1 MEIIVH
7 GATGRM
13 GQKLLSLMETT
24 PGCTLAAAVS
34 PELTTCPEKREFY
47 SLPEYQGSADVIIDF
62 SFHGAVGALLDYAK
76 ARKLPVVICTTGH
89 TPEERA
95 AIDEASREIP
105 VFYSGNMSV
114 GVALLV
120 NLAKEAA
127 KTLPD
132 AEVEI
137 VEIHHDQKIDAP
149 SGTALMLAEGIKSV
163 RPEAT
168 YQFGRQGTCK
178 RTKEEI
184 GFHSLRLGNTVGI
197 HEVLLSTGTETI
209 TLKHEAYD
217 RMLFAQGALRAAEY
231 LVGKSAG
238 FYNMDTM
245 LGGKE

>member
-47 SLPEYQGSADVIIDF
+47 ALPEYQGSADVIIDF

-105 VFYSGNMSV
+105 VFFSGNMSV

-120 NLAKEAA
+120 KWTGMDGGADARWRPVIRTDIPSNSLAA
-127 KTLPD
+127 
-132 AEVEI
+132 I
-137 VEIHHDQKIDAP
+137 
-149 SGTALMLAEGIKSV
+149 
-163 RPEAT
+163 R
-168 YQFGRQGTCK
+168 
-178 RTKEEI
+178 
-184 GFHSLRLGNTVGI
+184 
-197 HEVLLSTGTETI
+197 
-209 TLKHEAYD
+209 
-217 RMLFAQGALRAAEY
+217 
-231 LVGKSAG
+231 
-238 FYNMDTM
+238 
-245 LGGKE
+245 

>member
-47 SLPEYQGSADVIIDF
+47 ALPEYQGAADVIIDF

-149 SGTALMLAEGIKSV
+149 SGTALMLADAAASALPYSPEYVYDRHSV
-163 RPEAT
+163 RKPREN
-168 YQFGRQGTCK
+168 R
-178 RTKEEI
+178 EI
-184 GFHSLRLGNTVGI
+184 GIASVRGG
-197 HEVLLSTGTETI
+197 TI
-209 TLKHEAYD
+209 TGDHTVIFTGPDEIIEISHHAASRD
-217 RMLFAQGALRAAEY
+217 VFAAGAVRAAKFLSGVTQPGLY
-231 LVGKSAG
+231 DMSHL
-238 FYNMDTM
+238 
-245 LGGKE
+245 L

>member
-1 MEIIVH
+1 M
-7 GATGRM
+7 
-13 GQKLLSLMETT
+13 
-24 PGCTLAAAVS
+24 
-34 PELTTCPEKREFY
+34 
-47 SLPEYQGSADVIIDF
+47 
-62 SFHGAVGALLDYAK
+62 
-76 ARKLPVVICTTGH
+76 VICTTGH

-184 GFHSLRLGNTVGI
+184 GISSLRLANVVGI
-197 HEVLLSTGTETI
+197 HEVHIHTGTQCL
-209 TLKHEAYD
+209 TLKHEAVT
-217 RMLFAQGALRAAEY
+217 RAMLADGAVDAAR
-231 LVGKSAG
+231 
-238 FYNMDTM
+238 FM
-245 LGGKE
+245 LGKPKGLYSMEDILG